1 MRTRWR
7 TDAQRFLARKTQTLC
22 DDAGPRHH
30 DRRTIHNGG
39 LVLERILVH
48 NLVKVEAAQCDTFV
62 CSFGVQQVLVL
73 VLIEDRR

>member
-1 MRTRWR
+1 
-7 TDAQRFLARKTQTLC
+7 
-22 DDAGPRHH
+22 
-30 DRRTIHNGG
+30 
-39 LVLERILVH
+39 VLERILVH